1 MTHDNYH
8 KVILVDSVINT
19 RKSPDYTCRDSVT
32 GEPLRPVTI
41 VGPELAN
48 SPKSDGRVDDP
59 RVLSYRFFAKKRM
72 GELCWSSFL
81 SLLQKARPS
90 NFNKNRLLALR
101 RVGEKA
107 IHTSTIMI
115 DPRTR
120 DLSFKCWRTISILE
134 GISRGRTQ
142 YRQRQLQV
150 ALKIQKFR
158 RNHFLP
164 SQFLCT
170 VPRGAQTLQQSQR
183 LLLANIFSNLALKF
197 FKILKID
204 KKYY

>member
-1 MTHDNYH
+1 MP
-8 KVILVDSVINT
+8 KKGIKKKRSF
-19 RKSPDYTCRDSVT
+19 KSIPGRAKFPS
-32 GEPLRPVTI
+32 LRLVTI

-120 DLSFKCWRTISILE
+120 DLSFLKMLADDIDDIQNHIL
-134 GISRGRTQ
+134 
-142 YRQRQLQV
+142 
-150 ALKIQKFR
+150 LK
-158 RNHFLP
+158 
-164 SQFLCT
+164 S
-170 VPRGAQTLQQSQR
+170 
-183 LLLANIFSNLALKF
+183 LKHILYL
-197 FKILKID
+197 ILKVLFILLRAVW
-204 KKYY
+204 